1 MLRKEGF
8 KGVMIKHNYG
18 VTRDN
23 VFVNI
28 AVKHTS
34 NHPNQYFLESF
45 ENEAKMTNIHSLF
58 ESPIEWDN
66 LKLKLDDYPF
76 FYEVEFDKIV
86 FVARLMSISIVKKI
100 KAGISSFEYTLAFRK
115 DVEGDN
121 KDSITAKTY
130 LKYKEEN
137 EDGKKVLVEF
147 DVILKPTDA
156 PASMDSDRP
165 EPTKVKDE
173 LVF

>member
-1 MLRKEGF
+1 MLSKDGF

-34 NHPNQYFLESF
+34 NQPIQHFLESF
-45 ENEAKMTNIHSLF
+45 ENETKMSNIKSLF

-66 LKLKLDDYPF
+66 LKLKLDEYPF
-76 FYEVEFDKIV
+76 FYEVEFDEIV
-86 FVARLMSISIVKKI
+86 FVARLMSISIVKKV
-100 KAGISSFEYTLAFRK
+100 KAGVNSFEYTLAFRK

-121 KDSITAKTY
+121 KDSIAAKTY

-147 DVILKPTDA
+147 DVILKSTDA
-156 PASMDSDRP
+156 PASMESQRA
-165 EPTKVKDE
+165 EPTKTKDE